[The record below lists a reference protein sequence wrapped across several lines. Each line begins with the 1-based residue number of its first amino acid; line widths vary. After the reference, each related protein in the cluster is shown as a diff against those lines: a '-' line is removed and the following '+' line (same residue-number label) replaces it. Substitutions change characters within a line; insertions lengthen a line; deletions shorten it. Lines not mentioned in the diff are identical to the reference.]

1 MTTNRRPKADIM
13 LEIRLH
19 DVATAAD
26 SQDVYNQLYSE
37 AGISQS
43 RSFYQWMYDKL
54 ALQPGDVYL
63 DISCG
68 RGELTHLAQAAGI
81 EAHGLDL
88 SFAALRQG
96 RTVDGTR
103 HLLVGNAERLPYAS
117 GRFSVVSNIGSLEH
131 FLDMKT
137 AVRET
142 ARILQ
147 ANGRAIIL
155 VPNTFSLLTNIW
167 IAFRQGRTSID
178 DQPIQRYAAR
188 YEWQQLLEENG
199 LRVEKTMKY
208 ERIWPRSKA
217 DWNTY
222 LRHPK
227 EMVRLLLTP
236 FIPLNLAW
244 SFIFICR
251 KTEAHETRSL

>member
-1 MTTNRRPKADIM
+1 MTTNTQSKADIM

-19 DVATAAD
+19 DVETAAD
-26 SQDVYNQLYSE
+26 SQNAYNQLYSE

-43 RSFYQWMYDKL
+43 RSFYEWMYDKL
-54 ALQPGDVYL
+54 ALQAGDVYL

-68 RGELTHLAQAAGI
+68 RGELTHLAQAVGVN
-81 EAHGLDL
+81 AHGLDL
-88 SFAALRQG
+88 SFAALHQG
-96 RTVDGTR
+96 RHVDGTH

-117 GRFSVVSNIGSLEH
+117 EQFSVVSNIGSLEH

-142 ARILQ
+142 ARILRG
-147 ANGRAIIL
+147 NGRAIIL

-199 LRVEKTMKY
+199 LRVEKTLKY
-208 ERIWPRSKA
+208 ERIWPRNKV
-217 DWNTY
+217 DWEAY

-251 KTEAHETRSL
+251 KTESHETRLL

>member
-1 MTTNRRPKADIM
+1 MTTHSGPKATIM
-13 LEIRLH
+13 LEIRLE

-26 SQDVYNQLYSE
+26 SQAAYNQLYSH

-43 RSFYQWMYDKL
+43 RSFYKWMYRKL

-68 RGELTHLAQAAGI
+68 RGELTRLAQASGI

-88 SFAALRQG
+88 SYSALQQG
-96 RTVDGTR
+96 QQVDGTR
-103 HLLVGNAERLPYAS
+103 RLLVANAEQLPYAS
-117 GRFSVVSNIGSLEH
+117 NQFTVVSNIGSLEH
-131 FLDMKT
+131 YLDMKT
-137 AVRET
+137 AVQEM
-142 ARILQ
+142 ARILRG
-147 ANGRAIIL
+147 NGRAIIL

-188 YEWQQLLEENG
+188 YEWQQLLEDNG
-199 LRVEKTMKY
+199 LRVEHTFKY
-208 ERIWPRSKA
+208 ERILPRTKEDFRA
-217 DWNTY
+217 Y

-227 EMVRLLLTP
+227 EIVRLLLTP

-244 SFIFICR
+244 SFVFICR
-251 KTEAHETRSL
+251 KLEPYETR

>member
-1 MTTNRRPKADIM
+1 MMTNTRPNADVM
-13 LEIRLH
+13 LEIRLR
-19 DVATAAD
+19 DVKTAAD
-26 SQDVYNQLYSE
+26 SQDAYDHLYSE

-43 RSFYQWMYDKL
+43 RSFYRWMYDKL

-68 RGELTHLAQAAGI
+68 RGELTNLAQAAGI
-81 EAHGLDL
+81 LAHGLDL
-88 SFAALRQG
+88 SFAALYQG
-96 RTVDGTR
+96 WHADGTR

-117 GRFSVVSNIGSLEH
+117 GQFSVVSNIGSLEH

-142 ARILQ
+142 TRVLQ
-147 ANGRAIIL
+147 RNGRAIIL

-199 LRVEKTMKY
+199 LRVEKTLKY
-208 ERIWPRSKA
+208 ERIWPRNKE
-217 DWNTY
+217 DWRAY
-222 LRHPK
+222 LSHPK
-227 EMVRLLLTP
+227 EMMRLLLTP
-236 FIPLNLAW
+236 VIPLNLAW

-251 KTEAHETRSL
+251 KTEPHETRAL